1 MVCSHSKGNFEG
13 QKGHIW
19 AFVIYLHQYLRN
31 GARYNQNLYE
41 THIVSHVWS
50 LS

>member
-1 MVCSHSKGNFEG
+1 MVCSDSNGYYEG
-13 QKGHIW
+13 QMW
-19 AFVIYLHQYLRN
+19 VFVIYLHQYLRN
-31 GARYNQNLYE
+31 GACYDQILYE